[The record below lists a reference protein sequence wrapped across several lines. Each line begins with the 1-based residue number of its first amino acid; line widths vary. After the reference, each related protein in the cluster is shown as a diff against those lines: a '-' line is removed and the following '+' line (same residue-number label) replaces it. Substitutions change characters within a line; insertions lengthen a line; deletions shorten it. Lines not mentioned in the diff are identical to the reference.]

1 MRSLSVLAVLL
12 AIIAIGETCH
22 IIMKFKSETRNKFRV
37 QVVVPALNQQS
48 ERILF
53 TEPGEKKITASF
65 FLKLFQVFG
74 TFQIKGENCNKEHW
88 VVRTWKQDGEGN
100 WVNAKEVKA
109 KFDGRGWIRTIIG
122 DDYSPFFM
130 DRSGILCSEGFCG

>member
-53 TEPGEKKITASF
+53 TEPGEKKIT
-65 FLKLFQVFG
+65 
-74 TFQIKGENCNKEHW
+74 IKGENCNKEHW